1 MMARKREFPK
11 GIGFVLCLVGSS
23 FLGLMYPDFLLGRE
37 WVDGQFISNLATIC
51 IFFFIGRAIN
61 LTGLVDALKQPSTV
75 LLIQSCIF
83 LVPWAFAFG
92 LMQFGFLQQVQVGW
106 FFLLVLPTTVSSCV
120 VYSKLAGGNGEFALT
135 HSFLSN
141 LLAPLLLPI
150 LFASFISS
158 SVQFAWSIYP
168 QIFILILLPL
178 LLGIGSRHFPFVWTK
193 KPRKGEAMV
202 PPFCILV
209 LSYLAFARGSSGGMF
224 QLGWDELIISLLV
237 CWTGMSALAWL
248 AGRVISKDIG
258 IRVSAYFIISQKS
271 LATGIPLALAII
283 ANVHDSFLASII
295 VPITAYHL
303 FQLLMGSLLVAW
315 INYGKVKE

>member
-11 GIGFVLCLVGSS
+11 GVGFALCLIGSS
-23 FLGLMYPDFLLGRE
+23 FLGLMYPEFLPERE
-37 WVDGQFISNLATIC
+37 RVDSQFISYLATIC

-61 LTGLVDALKQPSTV
+61 LTGFVDVLKQPSTV

-83 LVPWAFAFG
+83 LVPWVCAFG

-141 LLAPLLLPI
+141 ILAPLLIPF
-150 LFASFISS
+150 LFAPFISS
-158 SVQFAWSIYP
+158 SVKFAWSIYP

-178 LLGIGSRHFPFVWTK
+178 LLGIGSRHFSFVWTK
-193 KPRKGEAMV
+193 EPRKGEDLI
-202 PPFCILV
+202 PPFCILI
-209 LSYLAFARGSSGGMF
+209 LSHPAFARVSSSGMF

-237 CWTGMSALAWL
+237 CWIGMSALAWL
-248 AGRVISKDIG
+248 AGRVFSKDKG
-258 IRVSAYFIISQKS
+258 IRVSTYFIISQKS
-271 LATGIPLALAII
+271 LATGIPLAFAITSNI
-283 ANVHDSFLASII
+283 QDSLFASII

-303 FQLLMGSLLVAW
+303 FQLLMGALLVSWMNSA
-315 INYGKVKE
+315 KVK

>member
-51 IFFFIGRAIN
+51 IFFFIGRVIN

-83 LVPWAFAFG
+83 LVPWACAFG

-248 AGRVISKDIG
+248 AGRVISKDKR

>member
-11 GIGFVLCLVGSS
+11 GIGFALCLVGSS
-23 FLGLMYPDFLLGRE
+23 FLGLMYPEFLLGRE
-37 WVDGQFISNLATIC
+37 WFDSQFISNLATIC

-83 LVPWAFAFG
+83 LVPWACTFG

-158 SVQFAWSIYP
+158 SVKFAWSIYP

-178 LLGIGSRHFPFVWTK
+178 LLGLGSRYFPFVWTK
-193 KPRKGEAMV
+193 ESRKGEAMV

-237 CWTGMSALAWL
+237 CWTGMSAFAWL
-248 AGRVISKDIG
+248 AGRVISKDKG

-271 LATGIPLALAII
+271 LATGIPLAFAII
-283 ANVHDSFLASII
+283 ANVNDSLLASII

-315 INYGKVKE
+315 MNSGKVKE

>member
-11 GIGFVLCLVGSS
+11 GIGFALCLVGSS

-37 WVDGQFISNLATIC
+37 WFDGQFISNLATIC

-83 LVPWAFAFG
+83 LVPWACAFG

-141 LLAPLLLPI
+141 LLAPLLLPV

-158 SVQFAWSIYP
+158 SVKFAWSIYP

-178 LLGIGSRHFPFVWTK
+178 LLGLGSRYFPFVWTK
-193 KPRKGEAMV
+193 EPRKGEAMV

-224 QLGWDELIISLLV
+224 QLGWDDLIISLLV

-248 AGRVISKDIG
+248 AGRVISKDKG

-271 LATGIPLALAII
+271 LATGIPLAFAII
-283 ANVHDSFLASII
+283 ANVNDSLLASII

-315 INYGKVKE
+315 MNSGKVKE

>member
-11 GIGFVLCLVGSS
+11 GVGFSLCLVGSS
-23 FLGLMYPDFLLGRE
+23 FLGLIYPDFLLGRE
-37 WVDGQFISNLATIC
+37 WFDGQFISNFATIC

-83 LVPWAFAFG
+83 LVPWVCAFG

-106 FFLLVLPTTVSSCV
+106 FFLLVLPTTVSSCI

-158 SVQFAWSIYP
+158 SVKFAWSIYP
-168 QIFILILLPL
+168 QIFIVILLPL

-193 KPRKGEAMV
+193 EPRKGEAMV
-202 PPFCILV
+202 PPFCILI
-209 LSYLAFARGSSGGMF
+209 LSYLAFAQGSSGGMF

-237 CWTGMSALAWL
+237 CWIGMSALAWL
-248 AGRVISKDIG
+248 AGRVISKDKG

-271 LATGIPLALAII
+271 LATGIPLAFAII
-283 ANVHDSFLASII
+283 SNVNDSHLASII

-315 INYGKVKE
+315 MNSGKVKE